1 MKKILVFLMF
11 AAVWSW
17 SALASQTA
25 VPMRIGPVSVYGA
38 LGTSGSKIVSQ
49 KTGAQ
54 VMLRGISLDWSDATG
69 APYYTPTAIG
79 WAVDKWGVDVVRYAM
94 AVQYYTESTSEP
106 VNTSYAYISSPNGAY
121 DRIDRVVATAIE
133 NDIYV
138 IIDWHSHR
146 AATYEK
152 SYAQTFFNLMSERYK
167 DVPNI
172 IWEVY
177 NEPVNEGQGTISS
190 YANDIISGIRRN
202 STNLAIVGTEFYSQL
217 RGGCT
222 GVSQTNSA
230 YVFHFYA
237 HEHNLKDFRS
247 RITSCLGDN
256 KAVFISEWGTTDAGG
271 TNNVDISAS
280 SDWTSFMDQNNIS
293 NCNWSFRHS
302 TSDNKVKES
311 AMFSGATALVSKKD
325 FDNATLTTSGN
336 FIKSYLTKNMRDWN
350 ELYTAGARSGSCA
363 FAHVTAS
370 IAEGSVSGKA
380 SASCTYTSSNANV
393 ATVENGVIKLKSAGV
408 AVMTGND
415 KTKTVVRVTALPQQ
429 TLNINQATCRKS
441 TVCDGNG
448 MNLENL
454 SGQSP
459 NERSICGIKTI
470 EGAEVTIESDNPSVI
485 SVKKALCTGYLCYS
499 EKGTTIWMADFK
511 SLGVANLHITAP
523 AVTGYAALDTTIE
536 YKFLKNAV
544 SLNSKYF
551 KSMTLDFGTTLE
563 LNKTYAGTSISF
575 SLSNSLAT
583 IEDYVLTA
591 GNTPGRVFLVAEVQE
606 SEDYEYFKDSVMYII
621 GYDPDGII
629 KGGATAK
636 RLNAYMQ
643 GSKLQLGSVAP
654 GTVQVRVFDMLGK
667 QVARKAVANT
677 AEVDLSALSNG
688 NYVVYVR
695 VGSEQKILKWSKK

>member
-1 MKKILVFLMF
+1 MKKILVFLIF

-17 SALASQTA
+17 AALASQTA
-25 VPMRIGPVSVYGA
+25 VPMKIGPVSLYGA
-38 LGTSGSKIVSQ
+38 LGTSGGKIVSQ

-69 APYYTPTAIG
+69 APYYTSTAIG
-79 WAVDKWGVDVVRYAM
+79 WAADKWGIDVVRYAM

-106 VNTSYAYISSPNGAY
+106 VNTSYAYISSPDGAY
-121 DRIDRVVATAIE
+121 DRIDRVVAAAIE

-146 AATYEK
+146 ATYEK

-167 DVPNI
+167 DVPNV
-172 IWEVY
+172 IWEVF
-177 NEPVNEGQGTISS
+177 NEPVNEGQSAISS

-202 STNLAIVGTEFYSQL
+202 SPNLAIVGTEFYSQL

-237 HEHNLKDFRS
+237 HEHRLNDFQS
-247 RITSCLGDN
+247 RITSCIGGGN
-256 KAVFISEWGTTDAGG
+256 AVFISEWGTTDASG
-271 TNNVDISAS
+271 TNNVNTSAAGQ
-280 SDWTSFMDQNNIS
+280 WTNFMDQNNIS

-302 TSDNKVKES
+302 TSDSKVKES
-311 AMFSGATALVSKKD
+311 AIFSGSTALVSKND

-336 FIKSYLTKNMRDWN
+336 FIKSYLTSNKRDWN

-393 ATVENGVIKLKSAGV
+393 ATVENGVIQLKSAGV
-408 AVMTGND
+408 TVMTGND
-415 KTKTVVRVTALPQQ
+415 NTKTVVRVTALPQQ
-429 TLNINQATCRKS
+429 TLNISPATCRKS

-454 SGQSP
+454 SGESP
-459 NERSICGIKTI
+459 NERRISGIKTV

-485 SVKKALCTGYLCYS
+485 SVKKAKCTGYLCYS
-499 EKGTTIWMADFK
+499 EKGETIWMADFK

-523 AVTGYAALDTTIE
+523 AVSGYAALDTIVE

-544 SLNSKYF
+544 TLNSKYF
-551 KSMTLDFGTTLE
+551 KNMTVEFGTVLE

-575 SLSNSLAT
+575 RLSNSLAT
-583 IEDYVLTA
+583 IDDYVLTA
-591 GNTPGRVFLVAEVQE
+591 GNTPGRVFLVAEVPE
-606 SEDYEYFKDSVMYII
+606 SEDYVYFKDSVVYII
-621 GYDPDGII
+621 GYDPDGIV
-629 KGGATAK
+629 KSAAAAK

-643 GSKLQLGSVAP
+643 GNKLQLGSVAP
-654 GTVQVRVFDMLGK
+654 GEVQVRVFDMLGK
-667 QVARKAVANT
+667 QVAREAVANT
-677 AEVDLSALSNG
+677 AEVDLGALSNG
-688 NYVVYVR
+688 NYVVHVK
-695 VGSEQKILKWSKK
+695 VGSEQTILKWSKK